1 MLQILG
7 KASSINVRKV
17 LWACH
22 ELALPYEIQE
32 WGSGDQ
38 SMEAPAFRALN
49 PNSMMPVIRDGDFV
63 LWESNAI
70 CRYLAAEYGA
80 TVHGAAE
87 RAGAAL
93 LPPVPR
99 ERAIVEQWMDW
110 QATELNNSWRYAFT
124 ALVRRRPTHC
134 DQSAIEAGV
143 REWYRHMSIL
153 EERLQKTGAFVVGR
167 EFTLADIV
175 LGLSTHRWL
184 MTPMQRPELSAVSA
198 YYERLSERPGFLT
211 HGRNGNP

>member
-22 ELALPYEIQE
+22 ELAVPYELQP
-32 WGSGDQ
+32 WGSGHQ
-38 SMEAPAFRALN
+38 STASPAFRALN
-49 PNSMMPVIRDGDFV
+49 PNALVPVIRDGDFV

-80 TVHGAAE
+80 AGHG
-87 RAGAAL
+87 GTDL
-93 LPPVPR
+93 LPTAPR

-110 QATELNNSWRYAFT
+110 QSTELNNSWRYAFT
-124 ALVRRRPTHC
+124 ALVRQRPTHT
-134 DQSAIEAGV
+134 DRSAIADSIGN
-143 REWYRHMSIL
+143 WNRHMSIL
-153 EERLQKTGAFVVGR
+153 DERLQSTGAFVAGR
-167 EFTLADIV
+167 QFTLADIV
-175 LGLSTHRWL
+175 LGLATHRWL
-184 MTPMQRPELSAVSA
+184 STPMERPVLPSVSA
-198 YYERLSERPGFLT
+198 YYERLSERPGFLA